1 MKAVTYDK
9 ESELANIHLLPP
21 NKRWKI
27 QSEELEVNDC
37 ILLDI
42 GPRRQSCRISNV
54 LVRHFAL
61 CPVCRDIPDICK
73 RFDSGGYH
81 FRVRQHASVR
91 SSYTVH
97 GVTFCFSDARYQ
109 EFAGFDLD
117 ETMYHSASLQRLTEK

>member
-9 ESELANIHLLPP
+9 ESELAYIRLLPP
-21 NKRWKI
+21 NMRGNLQPEALK
-27 QSEELEVNDC
+27 VNDC

-42 GPRRQSCRISNV
+42 GLDGKIAGFECFGETALLCSPFAGTSRIYV
-54 LVRHFAL
+54 KDA
-61 CPVCRDIPDICK
+61 D
-73 RFDSGGYH
+73 GYH

-91 SSYTVH
+91 SNYTVY

-117 ETMYHSASLQRLTEK
+117 ETMDHSAFLQRLTEK